1 MAKYKDGNYL
11 QLRREIFGE
20 EYKKLSVGAK
30 WLYVV
35 LNELEHRYT
44 SGTEGSPDCFYRSN
58 ADLASDA
65 GMSVATIKRHK
76 KELVSAGLIQEWK
89 SHFTN
94 EKTGKRSEERVTMY
108 RLIK

>member
-11 QLRREIFGE
+11 QLRRGIFGE
-20 EYKKLSVGAK
+20 EYKGLSAGAK

-44 SGTEGSPDCFYRSN
+44 SGTEGGANYFYRSN

-65 GMSVATIKRHK
+65 GMSEPTIKRHK

-89 SHFTN
+89 SHFRNT
-94 EKTGKRSEERVTMY
+94 KTGKLSEKRVTVY